1 MQVLL
6 YLIGTGF
13 VLWLLYLFIIHI
25 VIPTLTIISWLT
37 IIVIILC
44 ATVTSIAGIGVGIK
58 NFIQVFYEGLQ
69 VTKTKSYL
77 DKEKSIKFF
86 KAQKAKLMYIYG
98 AAWYV
103 MRFVSMN
110 VWQSTK
116 DDAGKW
122 LEIAKNRFSNGH
134 FSWSGN
140 IWQKVWAIMGFYG
153 PALGLMIGWFFHFVA
168 ASVIVALFLGIQFI
182 FCVIGTMITS
192 FLMLFLTVGN
202 YLYSS
207 FYKTYYRCPEC
218 HEPMKIPTYICP
230 DCSTEHTRL
239 WPSVYGVFNHTCK
252 GDLPNTN
259 NSRVCSKSLPT
270 LTYLGRDK
278 LLTKVCPNPECKH
291 PLDGIGGINA
301 HIPVV
306 GLPNSGKSHYM
317 FMAIKQFTEEY
328 SPAHSLDVSIPNSL
342 HARKYEDNI
351 NSLKNGQR
359 LLKTSAAGDS
369 AKGLNLE
376 VKKTNQAVPNL
387 LYFYDLAG
395 EYIDTDEQAELQKYF
410 KYVDGAFFVI
420 DPFSIKQ
427 VRQRYQD
434 ALSNNA
440 DIQDL
445 PNQDLDAAYERML
458 FLFEKNKKKRKGKKF
473 TQPVAIIVTK
483 VDCADLE
490 QQIGVYK
497 AREYMASHSDITNEQ
512 DAMNILIKNFLEDNG
527 AGNLV
532 RNIELNFSN
541 VRFFSCSNIGFRDQT
556 IGSSNS
562 SNSFDGV
569 RVLEPMVWLM
579 EQTNTLPHKA
589 SFIWQF
595 LRSTTWINYGLP
607 VFIATIMAG
616 VLFGGYSIIRW
627 TVKTLQPSNSS
638 QSSEIKKS
646 NPQSQISDKTLTEEK
661 LKNMT
666 YTLYNTA
673 YPLTDGKFFQQ
684 SPNSATGQSVE
695 IEQIYFGDINNDSS
709 EDGVVILAE
718 NGGGSGIFKSFLVIL
733 NQNNIPTQTSN
744 FYLGD
749 RTIIENVEI
758 KNNQIK
764 LTLITNGPGDAA
776 CCPSL
781 KVTKTFKLQG
791 NELSE
796 VVPTSYSPNNS
807 PVALVSDQNIAEQ
820 IFTDSSSTATLS
832 QQDAVN
838 LIKKWLQA
846 KRTMFAPPYDRQI
859 AQKITTGEQYQKTAG
874 YNGSI
879 DYLQKKNSQY
889 KYGQQTID
897 NVEKFVINGN
907 QASIQVSVTEQ
918 QTLYINDR
926 VDPQNSKTGKITVLY
941 NLKLVDG
948 SWKIESSQVIR

>member
-1 MQVLL
+1 MSYENNNGGGCLGL
-6 YLIGTGF
+6 A
-13 VLWLLYLFIIHI
+13 IILGI
-25 VIPTLTIISWLT
+25 LLTIIYYAIQLAF
-37 IIVIILC
+37 IVMAGC
-44 ATVTSIAGIGVGIK
+44 ALVASAAGIYVGLK
-58 NFIQVFYEGLQ
+58 NFYKVIKAGYQE
-69 VTKTKSYL
+69 TKTRDYL
-77 DKEKSIKFF
+77 DKEKSLKFVEP
-86 KAQKAKLMYIYG
+86 QKAKLMYIYG

-103 MRFVSMN
+103 MRYISKE
-110 VWQSTK
+110 VWEPTK
-116 DDAGKW
+116 EDAQKW
-122 LEIAKNRFSNGH
+122 LDWGKDK
-134 FSWSGN
+134 WSQGRYHLGGFWGF
-140 IWQKVWAIMGFYG
+140 IKATVGFYG
-153 PALGLMIGWFFHFVA
+153 PGLGLMIGWLFHFVA

-182 FCVIGTMITS
+182 FCVIGTIITS

-252 GDLPNTN
+252 GDLHN
-259 NSRVCSKSLPT
+259 NAGVCSKSLPT

-420 DPFSIKQ
+420 DPFSINQ

-490 QQIGVYK
+490 QQIGVYR

-764 LTLITNGPGDAA
+764 LTLITHGPGDAA

-791 NELSE
+791 NKLSE
-796 VVPTSYSPNNS
+796 VVPNDLLQKTSVVEAQSFS
-807 PVALVSDQNIAEQ
+807 QS
-820 IFTDSSSTATLS
+820 SSSTATLS

-838 LIKKWLQA
+838 LINKWLQA

-926 VDPQNSKTGKITVLY
+926 VDPQNTKTGTITVLY

>member
-1 MQVLL
+1 MSYENNNNGGGCLGL
-6 YLIGTGF
+6 A
-13 VLWLLYLFIIHI
+13 IILGI
-25 VIPTLTIISWLT
+25 LLTIIYYAIQLAF
-37 IIVIILC
+37 IVMAGC
-44 ATVTSIAGIGVGIK
+44 ALVASAAGIYVGLK
-58 NFIQVFYEGLQ
+58 NFYKVIKAGYQE
-69 VTKTKSYL
+69 TKTRDYL
-77 DKEKSIKFF
+77 DKEKSLKFVEP
-86 KAQKAKLMYIYG
+86 QKAKLMYIYG

-103 MRFVSMN
+103 MRYISKE
-110 VWQSTK
+110 VWEPTK
-116 DDAGKW
+116 EDAQKW
-122 LEIAKNRFSNGH
+122 LDWGKDK
-134 FSWSGN
+134 WSQGRYHLGGFWGF
-140 IWQKVWAIMGFYG
+140 IKATVGFYG
-153 PALGLMIGWFFHFVA
+153 PGLGLMIGWLFHFVA

-252 GDLPNTN
+252 GDLLSNTN

-270 LTYLGRDK
+270 LTYLGRDN

-317 FMAIKQFTEEY
+317 FMAIKQFKEEY

-395 EYIDTDEQAELQKYF
+395 EYIDTDEQAELQRYF

-420 DPFSIKQ
+420 DPFSINQ

-434 ALSNNA
+434 ALSNNT

-646 NPQSQISDKTLTEEK
+646 NPQSQISDETLTEEK

-718 NGGGSGIFKSFLVIL
+718 NGGGSGISKSFLVIL

-807 PVALVSDQNIAEQ
+807 PGALVSDQNIAEQ
-820 IFTDSSSTATLS
+820 TFTDSSSTAPLS

-838 LIKKWLQA
+838 LINKWLQA

-889 KYGQQTID
+889 KYRQQTID

-926 VDPQNSKTGKITVLY
+926 VDPQNTKTGTITVLY

-948 SWKIESSQVIR
+948 SWKIENSQVIR

>member
-1 MQVLL
+1 MSYENNNGSGCLGL
-6 YLIGTGF
+6 A
-13 VLWLLYLFIIHI
+13 IIL
-25 VIPTLTIISWLT
+25 VILLTIIYYAIQLAF
-37 IIVIILC
+37 IVM
-44 ATVTSIAGIGVGIK
+44 AGYALVASAAGTYVGLK
-58 NFIQVFYEGLQ
+58 NFYKVIKAGYQE
-69 VTKTKSYL
+69 TKTRDYL
-77 DKEKSIKFF
+77 DKEKSLKFVEP
-86 KAQKAKLMYIYG
+86 QKAKLMYIYG

-103 MRFVSMN
+103 MRYISKE
-110 VWQSTK
+110 VWQPTK
-116 DDAGKW
+116 EDAQKW
-122 LEIAKNRFSNGH
+122 LDWGKDK
-134 FSWSGN
+134 WSQGRYHLGGFWGF
-140 IWQKVWAIMGFYG
+140 IKATVGFYG
-153 PALGLMIGWFFHFVA
+153 PGLGLMIGWFFHFVA

-718 NGGGSGIFKSFLVIL
+718 NGGGSGIFKSFIVIL

-744 FYLGD
+744 VYLGD

-796 VVPTSYSPNNS
+796 VVPNDLLQKTSVVEAPSFS
-807 PVALVSDQNIAEQ
+807 QS
-820 IFTDSSSTATLS
+820 SSSTATLS

-838 LIKKWLQA
+838 LINKWLQA

-926 VDPQNSKTGKITVLY
+926 VDPQNTKTGTITVLY